1 MVQCMCSRE
10 IHIHSPCSLARV
22 DESSG
27 DSTETQPKS
36 SSSASETQTPGSTP
50 RASGSGRCWADVPV
64 DEVPDYSA
72 PLVWEDDVEEATQPL
87 RQVSENTAKALKTA
101 FSRPLANQA
110 RLQARKPYSFPN
122 VEATKCPKLD
132 SAAKQLLSKEQKQ
145 SDGAL
150 AKLQTLVLDAVAPLV
165 HLVEEAGRGSL
176 SGEQAAEIAKS
187 ALTLLGNASASISKE
202 RRRRVI
208 TSLNKKV
215 HPLADEEDI
224 FEEAPP
230 LLLGKAFEEKMKAHL
245 ESLKCLAA
253 PEQKQ
258 DFRRGRSYPPRG
270 NGQKRRGGHGY
281 NGSGGQ
287 RRFHPYNSNG
297 NGRGKENFQ
306 RNKKTQ

>member
-1 MVQCMCSRE
+1 MSFDEVRSSVSE
-10 IHIHSPCSLARV
+10 SAVLELLVGAGLDETAALSLISPQPEQSSAQLGERRQPLQLQLSAEQSSGTLTPADRRSSAGGEDYASGAGSAFERSIIQMMQRMSQRLDDLTARV

-165 HLVEEAGRGSL
+165 HLVNSL
-176 SGEQAAEIAKS
+176 F
-187 ALTLLGNASASISKE
+187 
-202 RRRRVI
+202 
-208 TSLNKKV
+208 
-215 HPLADEEDI
+215 D
-224 FEEAPP
+224 
-230 LLLGKAFEEKMKAHL
+230 
-245 ESLKCLAA
+245 LKW
-253 PEQKQ
+253 
-258 DFRRGRSYPPRG
+258 
-270 NGQKRRGGHGY
+270 
-281 NGSGGQ
+281 
-287 RRFHPYNSNG
+287 
-297 NGRGKENFQ
+297 
-306 RNKKTQ
+306 